1 MPGQLP
7 IDIHM
12 SQAVEIR
19 PLAAGEVEHVAGIH
33 QVAFPRQQ
41 NSLLWVS
48 CNAAAYPR
56 IRYFVAVQVGKI
68 VGYIQWTEK
77 SGFREE
83 VVLELEQMAVLPE
96 NRGRGIARALIE
108 QSLPQVAR
116 ELEKR
121 GARIKGVMVT
131 TRTDNVA
138 QRIYASTLGA
148 ETKAVIPDLYSADE
162 AIMIA
167 LSPDLGRRQGER

>member
-1 MPGQLP
+1 
-7 IDIHM
+7 M
-12 SQAVEIR
+12 SHVPSIR
-19 PLAAGEVEHVAGIH
+19 PLVASDIEHVAAIH
-33 QVAFPRQQ
+33 QAAFPRQLE
-41 NSLLWVS
+41 SLLWIS

-56 IRYFVAVQVGKI
+56 IRYFVAVEDGRL

-96 NRGRGIARALIE
+96 NRGRGIAHALIR

-148 ETKAVIPDLYSADE
+148 VTKAVIPDLYSADE

-167 LSPDLGRRQGER
+167 LSPDFGGQR